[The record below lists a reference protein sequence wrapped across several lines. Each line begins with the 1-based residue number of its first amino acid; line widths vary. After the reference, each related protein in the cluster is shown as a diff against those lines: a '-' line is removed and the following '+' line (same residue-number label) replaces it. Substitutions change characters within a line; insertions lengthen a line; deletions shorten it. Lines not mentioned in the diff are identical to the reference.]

1 MIAFGCF
8 YTGIF
13 FLFCSFGAGLMRQ
26 EIKTEHHILKAAEK
40 QLTLVLG
47 EEEAHREELQS
58 VARLEQQ
65 GLSHAQAVQQTHQK
79 YQKNKV
85 GHLKKFQKAH
95 AGEIHKRWK
104 SAWTNGTCSLFH
116 SLSH

>member
-47 EEEAHREELQS
+47 QEEAHREELQS

-65 GLSHAQAVQQTHQK
+65 GLSHSQAVQQTHQK
-79 YQKNKV
+79 YQKNAKWPKIIFDWTYLFNWRYCFIGQWKLF
-85 GHLKKFQKAH
+85 GH
-95 AGEIHKRWK
+95 W
-104 SAWTNGTCSLFH
+104 
-116 SLSH
+116 